1 MLSFAATRLSKSCR
15 RPRLSEVGM
24 KPKRNRRPPWFVPA
38 VILAA
43 AGAGGAL
50 ALLIAGH

>member
-1 MLSFAATRLSKSCR
+1 
-15 RPRLSEVGM
+15 M
-24 KPKRNRRPPWFVPA
+24 KPKRNKPPSWFVPA

-43 AGAGGAL
+43 AGTGGAL